1 MKQILLWLTA
11 SAVLMLVL
19 PWLAVTFVPGDSGM
33 AVCLLLFFV
42 LDPIYA
48 VCAGGFAGRDIKR
61 RWAMPLLTAGF
72 FLLGAW
78 SFFDR
83 GEPAFLLYAAA
94 YLVLGLAGM
103 LISRLLRKNS

>member
-11 SAVLMLVL
+11 DAVLMLVL

-48 VCAGGFAGRDIKR
+48 VCAGGFAGREIKR
-61 RWAMPLLTAGF
+61 RWAMPLLD
-72 FLLGAW
+72 AW